1 MKYTARILSQGFSSK
16 VHPYTRHAKTQK
28 KAAHLLCQ
36 KISEYRDKT
45 PPGPWLDMGSGPA
58 IMAQYLNSEH
68 IYNLDTAKTSLEYA
82 ERIVPGHNICG
93 SMDTLPFRKKS
104 FSLIMSSTAL
114 HWTRSPKETIQNAV
128 GLLKKNGVLAINI
141 LDSQTLLPLRR
152 TQQRYN
158 IPSPATYLTRKE
170 LRQTT
175 DSLPCRILSY
185 GTHTYTEEFDTPK
198 DALQAISRIGATGHC
213 GKRLS
218 PGMLTRFIREY
229 GALQK
234 SGTIKNTYSYITII
248 LQNE

>member
-1 MKYTARILSQGFSSK
+1 MDIKDTHLSQGFSSK

-28 KAAHLLCQ
+28 KAARLLCRR
-36 KISEYRDKT
+36 IYEYRDKV
-45 PPGPWLDMGSGPA
+45 PSGPWLDIGSGPA

-68 IYNLDTAKTSLEYA
+68 IYNLDTAQASLEYA
-82 ERIVPGHNICG
+82 QHVSPGQNIRG
-93 SMDTLPFRKKS
+93 SMDTLPFRQKS

-114 HWTRSPKETIQNAV
+114 HWARSPKETIQNAV
-128 GLLKKNGVLAINI
+128 SLLKRNGVLAINI
-141 LDSQTLLPLRR
+141 LDSHTLLPLRR
-152 TQQRYN
+152 AQQRYN
-158 IPSPATYLTRKE
+158 IPSPATYLTREE
-170 LRQTT
+170 LRHTT

-198 DALQAISRIGATGHC
+198 HALQAISRIGATGHF

-218 PGMLTRFIREY
+218 PGKLTRFIREY

-234 SGTIKNTYSYITII
+234 SGTIKNTYSYITIL